1 MFLSIAV
8 TQNKFVVLVV
18 GSQRSRG
25 VDWLAENVVG
35 DALQFTVMKI
45 RECINKHRI
54 YMTLDISGS
63 IFFLQLLNADYIREH
78 EKCQPNGS
86 C

>member
-1 MFLSIAV
+1 MFLSTAV

-25 VDWLAENVVG
+25 VDWLAENVVR

-45 RECINKHRI
+45 RVHKQNKVYDFGNFRFN
-54 YMTLDISGS
+54 S
-63 IFFLQLLNADYIREH
+63 FFLPPLNADYIREH